1 MGIEVVLEEIREK
14 GKREVEEIRVA
25 TQKQVEEILSKGQQ
39 RAKELEQ
46 GVEEEL
52 EKQVSHIMNQEISA
66 ANLTAKRL
74 LLTVQKELFEQVK
87 KETLATIL
95 AKPESFHRGAVEKL
109 LLQARREIG
118 DGSVYC
124 SRKDLPLV
132 KEILAKRPELAS
144 LRLGEPQAIDGGIIA
159 ESRDGH
165 LKIEYSYRSILEK
178 VWESG
183 LKEVSDGLFR

>member
-14 GKREVEEIRVA
+14 GKREVEEIRGD

-39 RAKELEQ
+39 RVKEMEQ

-52 EKQVSHIMNQEISA
+52 EKQISHIMNQEISA

-87 KETLATIL
+87 QETLATIL
-95 AKPESFHRGAVEKL
+95 AKPESFHRKAVERL
-109 LLQARREIG
+109 LLQAKEEIR

-124 SRKDLPLV
+124 SGKDLPLV

-144 LRLGEPQAIDGGIIA
+144 LRLGDPGAIDGGIIA